1 MADRRL
7 VALQAQA
14 SEGVLYVDTA
24 APAEHIYDVAE
35 RRLNALEDLL
45 RVLEVHDVGDVL
57 VHETSRLASA
67 PPHRRSETCAST
79 QRLRLGGPHM
89 AYQKWHT
96 KNSTKKLFFYVIDGC
111 WKMMSSQIVKTYSV
125 GGRFR

>member
-67 PPHRRSETCAST
+67 LAP
-79 QRLRLGGPHM
+79 L
-89 AYQKWHT
+89 
-96 KNSTKKLFFYVIDGC
+96 
-111 WKMMSSQIVKTYSV
+111 V
-125 GGRFR
+125 GEARQLYELAREQAREAGR